1 MGHSKVRHRK
11 KQRSLFKQ
19 NFWLPVVV
27 VGALLL
33 VGVAAILSGQKNKN
47 GTSSSGSDQFDPN
60 FKPEVTG
67 APRVMV
73 PQDYIDYGEV
83 KLGTTVTTTFD
94 VRNVGDQPLVILD
107 EPQVELVEGC

>member
-1 MGHSKVRHRK
+1 MGRAKVRRRK
-11 KQRSLFKQ
+11 KQSLFKPTY
-19 NFWLPVVV
+19 WLPLVV

-33 VGVAAILSGQKNKN
+33 VGVAAVLSRQKDKN

-67 APRVMV
+67 APRLMV
-73 PQDYIDYGEV
+73 PQDSFDYGDV
-83 KLGTTVTTTFD
+83 KLGSTITTTFD
-94 VRNVGDQPLVILD
+94 VRNTGDQPLVILG